1 MQQVFLHHIKK
12 RKLCTPSD
20 KILLA
25 VSGGIDSMML
35 LDLFLSSGFK
45 IFVAHVNFKLRGDES
60 DKDENFVREKCLK
73 YSIPFF
79 TTSFNTE
86 GYAQEK
92 KLSIQMAARE
102 LRYAWFKELMT
113 EYEFDCLATAHH
125 LNDSIETALLNMI
138 RGSGL
143 EGWDGIAERNGKI
156 IRPLLFATRT
166 QIENYAADHQITWR
180 EDNSNSSDDYQRN
193 FIRHRIMPLLAEVNP
208 SLENS
213 FANAMDKISSTIE
226 LADVGLSEWKQ
237 KFIKEKNQFLY
248 ISKQGLDSSMHPE
261 GLLWNVTKNYGF
273 NLDQCSQVVNSLNE
287 QSGKVFY
294 SPDYELVID
303 RSDLILSRRQDQL
316 SEVLINES
324 QTNASLG
331 SASLQI
337 ETLAQAS
344 ISNASNI
351 ALIDADKLKFPLVW
365 RRWREGDYFYP
376 LGMQHK
382 KKISDFLIDQ
392 KLSLNEKKVTS
403 LLCSGDDVVWVVGLR
418 LDDRFKIT
426 SSTKKFLRI
435 SVL

>member
-1 MQQVFLHHIKK
+1 
-12 RKLCTPSD
+12 
-20 KILLA
+20 
-25 VSGGIDSMML
+25 
-35 LDLFLSSGFK
+35 
-45 IFVAHVNFKLRGDES
+45 
-60 DKDENFVREKCLK
+60 
-73 YSIPFF
+73 
-79 TTSFNTE
+79 
-86 GYAQEK
+86 
-92 KLSIQMAARE
+92 
-102 LRYAWFKELMT
+102 
-113 EYEFDCLATAHH
+113 
-125 LNDSIETALLNMI
+125 
-138 RGSGL
+138 
-143 EGWDGIAERNGKI
+143 
-156 IRPLLFATRT
+156 
-166 QIENYAADHQITWR
+166 
-180 EDNSNSSDDYQRN
+180 
-193 FIRHRIMPLLAEVNP
+193 
-208 SLENS
+208 
-213 FANAMDKISSTIE
+213 
-226 LADVGLSEWKQ
+226 
-237 KFIKEKNQFLY
+237 
-248 ISKQGLDSSMHPE
+248 MHPE